1 MWSHKRLMSDFM
13 RFLLAT
19 LPIFAVVAALHDL
32 TTMKIPNWI
41 SGVLIIAFFPA
52 AFASGLPL
60 SVVGVSVGLAISA
73 LVVGMGMFAA
83 NWIGGGDAKLL
94 AASMLWMGA
103 SGALPFILY
112 TALAGGGFCL
122 LLMTARSRLPFFA
135 QSGPGW
141 VMRLMQ
147 PKGDIPYG
155 VAIAIGALLAY
166 PSSPLMTAYIA
177 G

>member
-1 MWSHKRLMSDFM
+1 MSV
-13 RFLLAT
+13 
-19 LPIFAVVAALHDL
+19 IFSAVVVILPVLAVIAALHDL

-41 SGVLIIAFFPA
+41 SAVLIVAFFPA
-52 AFASGLPL
+52 AFVLGLPL
-60 SVVGVSVGLAISA
+60 GVVGASVGLAIA
-73 LVVGMGMFAA
+73 MLVVGMGMFAA

-94 AASMLWMGA
+94 AASMLWMGV
-103 SGALPFILY
+103 SGSVPFVLY
-112 TALAGGGFCL
+112 TALVGGGFCL
-122 LLMTARSRLPFFA
+122 LLMTARSHLPFFA
-135 QSGPGW
+135 QTGPGW

>member
-1 MWSHKRLMSDFM
+1 MLAISFT
-13 RFLLAT
+13 LLAV
-19 LPIFAVVAALHDL
+19 LPALAVVAALHDL

-41 SGVLIIAFFPA
+41 SGFLIVGFFPA
-52 AFASGLPL
+52 ALALGLPWAT
-60 SVVGVSVGLAISA
+60 VGASA
-73 LVVGMGMFAA
+73 AA

-94 AASMLWMGA
+94 AAAMLWMGV
-103 SGALPFILY
+103 SGALPFILF

-122 LLMTARSRLPFFA
+122 LLLTARSHLPFFA
-135 QSGPGW
+135 QTGPGW

-166 PSSPLMTAYIA
+166 PSSPLMTAFIA

>member
-1 MWSHKRLMSDFM
+1 MSV
-13 RFLLAT
+13 
-19 LPIFAVVAALHDL
+19 IFSAVVVILPVLAVIAALHDL

-41 SGVLIIAFFPA
+41 SAVLIVAFFPA
-52 AFASGLPL
+52 AFALGLPL
-60 SVVGVSVGLAISA
+60 GVVGASVGLAIA
-73 LVVGMGMFAA
+73 MLVVGMGMFAA

-94 AASMLWMGA
+94 AASMLWMGV
-103 SGALPFILY
+103 SGSVPFVLY
-112 TALAGGGFCL
+112 TALVGGGFCL
-122 LLMTARSRLPFFA
+122 LLMTARSHLPFFA
-135 QSGPGW
+135 QTGPGW

-166 PSSPLMTAYIA
+166 PSSPLITAYIA

>member
-1 MWSHKRLMSDFM
+1 MFVVSS
-13 RFLLAT
+13 LLIS
-19 LPIFAVVAALHDL
+19 IFPVLVVIAALSDL

-41 SGVLIIAFFPA
+41 SGFLIIGFFPA
-52 AFASGLPL
+52 AFAMNVPL
-60 SVVGVSVGLAISA
+60 EAVGIGAGLAA
-73 LVVGMGMFAA
+73 LALLIGMGMFAM

-103 SGALPFILY
+103 SASLPFVLY
-112 TALAGGGFCL
+112 TAIAGGGFCL
-122 LLMTARSRLPFFA
+122 MLMTARSHLPFFA
-135 QSGPGW
+135 QTGPGW

-166 PSSPLMTAYIA
+166 PSSPLMAAFIA

>member
-1 MWSHKRLMSDFM
+1 MIAISFM
-13 RFLLAT
+13 LLAV
-19 LPIFAVVAALHDL
+19 LPVLAIIAALHDL

-41 SGVLIIAFFPA
+41 SGLMIFGFFLSA
-52 AFASGLPL
+52 LALGLPWAT
-60 SVVGVSVGLAISA
+60 VGVSAVLAAAALLVGI
-73 LVVGMGMFAA
+73 GMFAA

-94 AASMLWMGA
+94 AAAMLWMGV
-103 SGALPFILY
+103 SGALPFILF

-122 LLMTARSRLPFFA
+122 LLLTARSHLPFFA
-135 QSGPGW
+135 QTGPGW

-166 PSSPLMTAYIA
+166 PSSPLMTAFIA

>member
-1 MWSHKRLMSDFM
+1 MTELSIVP
-13 RFLLAT
+13 LAV
-19 LPIFAVVAALHDL
+19 LPVLAIVAALHDL

-41 SGVLIIAFFPA
+41 SGLLILGFFPA
-52 AFASGLPL
+52 ALALGLPL
-60 SVVGVSVGLAISA
+60 SMVGASVGLAVAA
-73 LVVGMGMFAA
+73 LAVGAGMFAL

-94 AASMLWMGA
+94 AASVLWMGV
-103 SGALPFILY
+103 SGGLPFLLY

-122 LLMTARSRLPFFA
+122 LLMAARSRLPLLA
-135 QSGPGW
+135 QTGPGW

-155 VAIAIGALLAY
+155 VAIAVGALLAY
-166 PSSPLMTAYIA
+166 PSSPLMAVFVA

>member
-1 MWSHKRLMSDFM
+1 MTEM
-13 RFLLAT
+13 
-19 LPIFAVVAALHDL
+19 IFVIWFIFPALVVVAALHDVKA
-32 TTMKIPNWI
+32 MRIPNWI
-41 SGVLIIAFFPA
+41 SVLLIISFYPA
-52 AFASGLPL
+52 AFATGLPL
-60 SVVGVSVGLAISA
+60 GEVGVATTLGAVA
-73 LVVGMGMFAA
+73 LVVGMGMFAM

-103 SGALPFILY
+103 TGGLPFILY

-122 LLMTARSRLPFFA
+122 FLLTVRRYLPVLA
-135 QSGPGW
+135 HTGPNW
-141 VMRLMQ
+141 VIQLMQ

-166 PSSPLMTAYIA
+166 PSSPLMTAFIA

>member
-1 MWSHKRLMSDFM
+1 MLAISFT
-13 RFLLAT
+13 LLAV
-19 LPIFAVVAALHDL
+19 LPALAVVAALHDL

-41 SGVLIIAFFPA
+41 SGLLIVAFFPTA
-52 AFASGLPL
+52 LALGLPWTA
-60 SVVGVSVGLAISA
+60 VGVSAALAAGA
-73 LVVGMGMFAA
+73 LIVGMGMFAA

-94 AASMLWMGA
+94 AAAMLWMGV
-103 SGALPFILY
+103 SGALPFILF

-122 LLMTARSRLPFFA
+122 LLLTARSHLPFFA
-135 QSGPGW
+135 QTGPGW
-141 VMRLMQ
+141 IMRLMQ

-166 PSSPLMTAYIA
+166 PSSPLMTAFIA

>member
-1 MWSHKRLMSDFM
+1 MNEFVSIIIYIMPAIL
-13 RFLLAT
+13 
-19 LPIFAVVAALHDL
+19 IVAAIYDVS
-32 TTMKIPNWI
+32 TMKIPNQFSI
-41 SGVLIIAFFPA
+41 LLIVVYFFA
-52 AFASGLPL
+52 ALLFNLPF
-60 SVVGVSVGLAISA
+60 SVVVTSTLLALAGLLVGL
-73 LVVGMGMFAA
+73 GMFAL
-83 NWIGGGDAKLL
+83 NWLGGGDAKLM
-94 AASMLWMGA
+94 AATLLWLGVP
-103 SGALPFILY
+103 SLTPFILY

-122 LLMTARSRLPFFA
+122 LLMTARSHLPFFA
-135 QSGPGW
+135 QTGPGW

>member
-1 MWSHKRLMSDFM
+1 MSV
-13 RFLLAT
+13 
-19 LPIFAVVAALHDL
+19 IFSAVVVILPVLAVIAALHDL

-41 SGVLIIAFFPA
+41 SAVLIVAFFPA
-52 AFASGLPL
+52 AFVLGLPL
-60 SVVGVSVGLAISA
+60 GVVGASVGLAIA
-73 LVVGMGMFAA
+73 MLVVGMGMFAA

-94 AASMLWMGA
+94 AASMLWMGV
-103 SGALPFILY
+103 SGSVPFVLY
-112 TALAGGGFCL
+112 TALVGGGFCL
-122 LLMTARSRLPFFA
+122 LLMTARSHLPFFA
-135 QSGPGW
+135 QTGPGW

-166 PSSPLMTAYIA
+166 PSSPLITAYIA

>member
-1 MWSHKRLMSDFM
+1 MTELSTI
-13 RFLLAT
+13 LLAI
-19 LPIFAVVAALHDL
+19 LPVLAIGAALHDL
-32 TTMKIPNWI
+32 ITMKIPNWI
-41 SGVLIIAFFPA
+41 SGVLIVGFFPA
-52 AFASGLPL
+52 ALVLGLPL
-60 SVVGVSVGLAISA
+60 DVVGVSVGLAMA
-73 LVVGMGMFAA
+73 MLVIGMGMFAA

-103 SGALPFILY
+103 SAGVSFVFH
-112 TALAGGGFCL
+112 TALVGGGFCI
-122 LLMTARSRLPFFA
+122 LLMTARSHLPFFA

>member
-1 MWSHKRLMSDFM
+1 MAN
-13 RFLLAT
+13 LLNLVLFVVPLFT
-19 LPIFAVVAALHDL
+19 VVAALSDL

-41 SGVLIIAFFPA
+41 SVVLIVAFFPIA
-52 AFASGLPL
+52 LLYGLPL
-60 SVVGVSVGLAISA
+60 SVVGVSTGLAFAA
-73 LVVGMGMFAA
+73 LFVGAGMFAL

-103 SGALPFILY
+103 SGALPFLLY

-122 LLMTARSRLPFFA
+122 LLLTARSHLPLFA
-135 QSGPGW
+135 QTGPGW

-166 PSSPLMTAYIA
+166 PSSPLMAAFIA

>member
-1 MWSHKRLMSDFM
+1 MLAISFT
-13 RFLLAT
+13 LLAV
-19 LPIFAVVAALHDL
+19 LPALAVVAALHDL

-41 SGVLIIAFFPA
+41 SGLLIVGFFPA
-52 AFASGLPL
+52 ALALGLPWAT
-60 SVVGVSVGLAISA
+60 VGVSAALAAVA
-73 LVVGMGMFAA
+73 LIVGMGMFAA

-94 AASMLWMGA
+94 AAAMLWMGA
-103 SGALPFILY
+103 SGALPFILF

-122 LLMTARSRLPFFA
+122 LLLTARSHLPFFA
-135 QSGPGW
+135 QTGPGW

-166 PSSPLMTAYIA
+166 PSSPLMTAFIA

>member
-1 MWSHKRLMSDFM
+1 MIAISFALMVVLP
-13 RFLLAT
+13 LLA
-19 LPIFAVVAALHDL
+19 IIAALHDL

-41 SGVLIIAFFPA
+41 SGLIIVGFFPMALA
-52 AFASGLPL
+52 AGLPL
-60 SVVGVSVGLAISA
+60 NVVGVSAGLAAIA

-94 AASMLWMGA
+94 AAAMLWMGA

-122 LLMTARSRLPFFA
+122 LLMTARSHLPFFA
-135 QSGPGW
+135 QTGPGW

-166 PSSPLMTAYIA
+166 PSSPLMAAYIS

>member
-1 MWSHKRLMSDFM
+1 MLAISFT
-13 RFLLAT
+13 LLAV
-19 LPIFAVVAALHDL
+19 LPVLAVIAALHDL

-41 SGVLIIAFFPA
+41 SGLLIVGFFPA
-52 AFASGLPL
+52 ALVLGLPWAT
-60 SVVGVSVGLAISA
+60 VGVSAALAAAA
-73 LVVGMGMFAA
+73 LIVGMGMFAA

-94 AASMLWMGA
+94 AAAMLWMGV
-103 SGALPFILY
+103 SGALPFILF

-122 LLMTARSRLPFFA
+122 LLLTARSHLPFFA
-135 QSGPGW
+135 QTGPGW

-155 VAIAIGALLAY
+155 VAIAVGALLAY
-166 PSSPLMTAYIA
+166 PSSPLMTAFIA

>member
-1 MWSHKRLMSDFM
+1 MSN
-13 RFLLAT
+13 FLPLFLAI
-19 LPIFAVVAALHDL
+19 LPIFAVIAAVHDL
-32 TTMKIPNWI
+32 ATMKIPNWV
-41 SGVLIIAFFPA
+41 SGALIVAFFPA
-52 AFASGLPL
+52 AFALGLPL
-60 SVVGVSVGLAISA
+60 SGVGVSVGLAIAA

-94 AASMLWMGA
+94 TASMLWMGV

-122 LLMTARSRLPFFA
+122 LLMTARSHLPFFA

-166 PSSPLMTAYIA
+166 PESPLMAAFIA